1 MLVQLI
7 YISTPVATSR
17 ADISSSVTEFY
28 YRNKDLGINSILIAA
43 DTFFLQVLEG
53 PRELVNLLY
62 GKISNDPRH
71 KNVTILRCQE
81 IRKVEFALS
90 YFVYLGDDTTSLEF
104 LNDIADISTIT
115 NFSIS
120 SATAM
125 AMLRRALAVHKC
137 LTYPNRRKTDIASIP
152 ELPVTHDTH

>member
-7 YISTPVATSR
+7 YISTPVTTSR
-17 ADISSSVTEFY
+17 ADIGKSITEFY
-28 YRNKDLGINSILIAA
+28 YRNKALDINSVLIATDA
-43 DTFFLQVLEG
+43 FFLQVLEG
-53 PRELVNLLY
+53 PRELVNFVY
-62 GKISNDPRH
+62 NKIVKDSRH
-71 KNVTILRCQE
+71 YNVTVVRCQE

-104 LNDIADISTIT
+104 LNDITDISAVTNVNIT
-115 NFSIS
+115 

-125 AMLRRALAVHKC
+125 AMLRRALAVYKC

-152 ELPVTHDTH
+152 VAPAIHTAV